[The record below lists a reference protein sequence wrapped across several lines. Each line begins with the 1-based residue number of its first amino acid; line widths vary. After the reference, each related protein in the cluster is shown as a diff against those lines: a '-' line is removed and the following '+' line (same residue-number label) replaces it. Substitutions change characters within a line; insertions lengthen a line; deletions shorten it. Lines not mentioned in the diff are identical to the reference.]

1 MDLSAYERRILN
13 AIPSEQNTEI
23 LARYAV
29 AVACMPL
36 SGCANKYTH
45 ETVVQQILDTL
56 DVVRFREPTV
66 LVREVKGNRRV
77 VCINLPDQPFIVDSV
92 RMHLKQLGAQ
102 TVTGFNVIVGLKRN
116 ESGQVIAV
124 DEPNFQLESILRF
137 ELEGDFSKNVEDMEQ
152 SLINSLQLAASG
164 CHRLYGHYQYA
175 REGIRAI

>member
-13 AIPSEQNTEI
+13 AIPSDQNTEI

-29 AVACMPL
+29 RSLDSFGLLSEHDIHMKPL
-36 SGCANKYTH
+36 WDK
-45 ETVVQQILDTL
+45 LDTL

-66 LVREVKGNRRV
+66 QVREIKDNRRV

-124 DEPNFQLESILRF
+124 DEPNFQLESILR
-137 ELEGDFSKNVEDMEQ
+137 LIEGAFQRASKICSSPQ
-152 SLINSLQLAASG
+152 
-164 CHRLYGHYQYA
+164 
-175 REGIRAI
+175 